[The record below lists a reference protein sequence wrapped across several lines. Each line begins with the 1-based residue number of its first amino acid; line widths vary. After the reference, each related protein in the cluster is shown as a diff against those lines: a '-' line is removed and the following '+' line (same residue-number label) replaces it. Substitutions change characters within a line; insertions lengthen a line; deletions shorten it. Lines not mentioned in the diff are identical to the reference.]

1 MNQKLPEQVDSET
14 VYQYV
19 ARQLR
24 DMLGSGEIPVGQQ
37 LPTYRELAKR
47 FQVSLSVIQRAMRQ
61 LKAEAVV
68 SIAHGQGVKA
78 VRIDEESRILPKFA
92 LIHARFRNHAG
103 DTVQSGF

>member
-1 MNQKLPEQVDSET
+1 MAMNQKLPEQVDSET

-47 FQVSLSVIQRAMRQ
+47 FQVSLSVIQRDR
-61 LKAEAVV
+61 KSVV
-68 SIAHGQGVKA
+68 
-78 VRIDEESRILPKFA
+78 
-92 LIHARFRNHAG
+92 
-103 DTVQSGF
+103 